1 MTAINEV
8 IIDIKSVTK
17 TKKSNDEILLNGF
30 IKAIALYRFS
40 MSIYLSAISNKSVDI
55 VAKDTRKTK
64 GNKIILFKIQFPCV
78 IYQRVCHGL

>member
-1 MTAINEV
+1 LRFFFNNKIINDES
-8 IIDIKSVTK
+8 IIDIKNVTK

-30 IKAIALYRFS
+30 IKANTLYRFS

-78 IYQRVCHGL
+78 IY